1 MLGRRH
7 LWPGQPTI
15 NVLTFKQTL
24 EVQASKWNGP
34 YPRKRRRAAI
44 YARLSIDERGIMSV
58 TGQKTDCRRQGEM
71 LGFEEMDDFVD
82 ESIAEATRSAH
93 CGTLRRPI
101 PGPSGPAMGSS
112 RTT

>member
-1 MLGRRH
+1 
-7 LWPGQPTI
+7 
-15 NVLTFKQTL
+15 
-24 EVQASKWNGP
+24 
-34 YPRKRRRAAI
+34 
-44 YARLSIDERGIMSV
+44 MSV
-58 TGQKTDCRRQGEM
+58 TGQKTDCHRQGEM